1 MNCACELSPW
11 ICEGGKFTERFRH
24 GHVVLDY
31 FEAAGAIFFNVG
43 VVKNQPTLTADSR
56 CRGKKFATMVELSTE
71 VLVGE

>member
-1 MNCACELSPW
+1 MNEVNLRRD
-11 ICEGGKFTERFRH
+11 FDTD
-24 GHVVLDY
+24 VVLDY

-43 VVKNQPTLTADSR
+43 VVKNQSTLTADSR